1 MPIANEYAFPFEHHQ
16 KFSIHDPVI
25 SSQGLSKQE
34 VIAAMALQGMLSNPQ
49 VDLTQ
54 MGAEYRTYLTQS
66 AAVLATE
73 LLQLLA
79 DPYALQYDGA
89 DAGYGEADYVTDP
102 DPGAI
107 HSEVTSPDQTNPN
120 SESAE
125 SFDLELELTEPYNP
139 QKIPPIQP

>member
-1 MPIANEYAFPFEHHQ
+1 MPVANEYAFPFEHHQ

-49 VDLTQ
+49 IDLTQ
-54 MGAEYRTYLTQS
+54 MGAEYRNYLTQS

-79 DPYALQYDGA
+79 DPYALQYGA
-89 DAGYGEADYVTDP
+89 EAGYAATP
-102 DPGAI
+102 DP
-107 HSEVTSPDQTNPN
+107 SENQSEAPSPDQSSP
-120 SESAE
+120 SSGSPEPL
-125 SFDLELELTEPYNP
+125 DLELELTEPYNP
-139 QKIPPIQP
+139 